1 MESMTM
7 QTKKTICI
15 LLSAIAAGAMAEE
28 PRKDLSEIVS
38 ATKSE
43 QNIRNEVLDRLS
55 SFSPIPATLEE
66 RIQSL
71 QTANEELITE
81 RAAVINIPAF
91 FASIDDAFQKD
102 TVPHSRKIAGQV
114 GQITAELLGSNY
126 IDPLEI
132 ALLNPPSHPLDESF
146 KSAIAA
152 FRSKNTQKL
161 EELLP
166 SFENYPLYSYIEY
179 WILKLSLDKTPDD
192 AIVNMNYMQFISRR
206 DGEYLA
212 DQARFDYLKASAEYL
227 NLDSFMDIYS
237 RMKLRRD
244 DPELLAWKL
253 IYEYQNLESSEEK
266 SQVVYKAKELYKNG
280 PSSSRAFEELS
291 NLIEKEDGE
300 WFWHKIIIL
309 TQKKEY
315 DLAKAAAAAAPQN
328 KLPASIEEIS
338 ALLDN
343 PLSVVNSRGGDLSK
357 DDPRYAVL
365 VVLRLARHQPSLA
378 ADAAKTFDYKLSAF
392 WKSLIWSYIGYVG
405 IANQAPQSEGWFDNA
420 DSRALL
426 LRPQLVANINPL
438 FEWKARAILRN
449 QNWTKLS
456 SFIEAMPQNLKSSEL
471 WTYWLGYSYI
481 KTGRPDKGSAELKK
495 IARNITF
502 YGKLACDALG
512 REYALPQTSFKPSPQ
527 KVERWATDTSLT
539 RARALYRLHM
549 YIEGHR
555 EWNWAARD
563 LAPEEYIALAEYAK
577 NKLLIHRMINTSQQS
592 GNNLV
597 SIEQRFPMPHLSLIK
612 QVCDAQNM
620 PFTWVYGLI
629 RQESRFMT
637 GVNSSA
643 GAQGL
648 MQIMP
653 TTARWVADKL
663 GFVGFNESS
672 LTELEMNIII
682 GSAYLNLLYS
692 DLDSSYVLAT
702 AAYNAGPLRA
712 RIWRAT
718 IADETPAAVFIETI
732 PFYETRHYV
741 KNVLSNMHTYSM
753 RTSRPIRNFTEFLG
767 SVHPNSKLESEL
779 P

>member
-1 MESMTM
+1 MRAT
-7 QTKKTICI
+7 KTICI
-15 LLSAIAAGAMAEE
+15 LLSAAAAGAMAGE
-28 PRKDLSEIVS
+28 PREGLTEIVAS
-38 ATKSE
+38 SKADDSSTSTAAG
-43 QNIRNEVLDRLS
+43 RLARH
-55 SFSPIPATLEE
+55 SPIPATLEE

-71 QTANEELITE
+71 QTAGDELITE
-81 RAAVINIPAF
+81 KAAVINIPAF
-91 FASIDDAFQKD
+91 FASIDEAFRD
-102 TVPHSRKIAGQV
+102 DSVPQSKRIAGQV
-114 GQITAELLGSNY
+114 GQVAAELLGSSY
-126 IDPLEI
+126 IDPLEV

-146 KSAIAA
+146 KSAASA
-152 FRSKNTQKL
+152 YRAKDSEKL

-166 SFENYPLYSYIEY
+166 LFENYPLYGYIEY
-179 WILKLSLDKTPDD
+179 WLLKLRLDEAPDD
-192 AIVNMNYMQFISRR
+192 ALVNMSYMQFISRR

-212 DQARFDYLKASAEYL
+212 DLARYDYLKAAAEFL
-227 NLDSFMDIYS
+227 NLASFMEIYS
-237 RMKLRRD
+237 KMKLRRD

-253 IYEYQNLESSEEK
+253 IYEYQNLESPEDK
-266 SQVVYKAKELYKNG
+266 SSLVFKAKELYKDG
-280 PSSSRAFEELS
+280 PASSKAFKELS
-291 NLIEKEDGE
+291 KLIGSADAE
-300 WFWHKIIIL
+300 WTWHKIIIL

-315 DLAKAAAAAAPQN
+315 ALAKASAAEASE
-328 KLPASIEEIS
+328 KDLPASVEEIS

-343 PLSVVNSRGGDLSK
+343 PLSAVNSRRVDLSGE
-357 DDPRYAVL
+357 DPRFAVL

-378 ADAAKTFDYKLSAF
+378 ADAARTFDYKLSAF

-405 IANQAPQSEGWFDNA
+405 IANQAPQSESWFDNA
-420 DSRALL
+420 DSGALL
-426 LRPQLVANINPL
+426 LRPQLVVELNPL

-449 QNWTKLS
+449 KNWTKLA
-456 SFIEAMPQNLKSSEL
+456 SFIETMPDRIKKSEL
-471 WTYWLGYSYI
+471 WTYWLGYSLL
-481 KTGRPDKGSAELKK
+481 KTGRSKTAEVVLEK
-495 IARNITF
+495 ISSNATF

-512 REYALPQTSFKPSPQ
+512 KEYPLPKNTFKPTPE
-527 KVERWATDTSLT
+527 KVEEWAYDPSLM

-555 EWNWAARD
+555 EWNWAARE
-563 LAPEEYIALAEYAK
+563 LQSEEFITLAEYAK
-577 NKLLIHRMINTSQQS
+577 NKLLIHRMINTSLNS
-592 GNNLV
+592 GKKIV
-597 SIEQRFPMPHLSLIK
+597 SIEQRFPMPHFSLIK

-643 GAQGL
+643 GARGL

-653 TTARWVADKL
+653 ATAKWVADKL
-663 GFVGFNESS
+663 GFVGFKESS
-672 LTELEMNIII
+672 LTELEMNIIL

-712 RIWRAT
+712 RVWRAT
-718 IADETPAAVFIETI
+718 ITEETPAAVFIETI

-753 RTSRPIRNFTEFLG
+753 RTSEPIKNFTEFLG
-767 SVHPNSKLESEL
+767 VVRPSSELESEL